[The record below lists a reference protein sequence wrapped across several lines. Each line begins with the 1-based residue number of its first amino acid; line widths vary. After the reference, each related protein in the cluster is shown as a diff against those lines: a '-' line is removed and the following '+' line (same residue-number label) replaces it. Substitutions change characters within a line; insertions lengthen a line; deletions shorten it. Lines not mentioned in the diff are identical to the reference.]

1 MWFCPPLP
9 YCLSQDYFPQQQSP
23 SLLLQQL
30 HKMLVRHDQ
39 HNNNRLFCF
48 CSGFHRIPDAIRNHL
63 DTKNRRLSVCN
74 CEISIFIYGC
84 LFSIPTVD
92 VIRGF
97 FVIHIHINRTRRH
110 ICEAKRFSDKP
121 GKGFFPGCLDQLRI
135 FFQGYILLIA
145 RSDQCCTSASPVRKE
160 KISACSSFVKY
171 SLLSRS
177 SPIYFPLQVI

>member
-1 MWFCPPLP
+1 MHRIN
-9 YCLSQDYFPQQQSP
+9 Q
-23 SLLLQQL
+23 LLLKRRKGKCGSVHL
-30 HKMLVRHDQ
+30 FLTVYHRITSHS
-39 HNNNRLFCF
+39 NNHLLCF
-48 CSGFHRIPDAIRNHL
+48 CSSFHRIPDTIRNHL

-110 ICEAKRFSDKP
+110 ICKAKRFSDKP

-145 RSDQCCTSASPVRKE
+145 RSDQCCTSASPVRKG
-160 KISACSSFVKY
+160 KNFCLLLICQIQSVIPVK
-171 SLLSRS
+171 SDIFSIAGNINIR
-177 SPIYFPLQVI
+177 